1 MSVSPCP
8 GPSAHRRRLLFE
20 SVGVSV
26 SEFCCRASAGERGE
40 EEPNPAHSIVFVRR
54 GVFRREHRGEAVL
67 ADANQ
72 ILFFHAGE
80 PYRYAHPIPGGD
92 DCTILTLAPSVALD
106 AALRVHPGAEP
117 RPEAP
122 FAGGHAFNE
131 RRAAR
136 LHYEMLHRLAGGSLR
151 GLAVEDVLA
160 ELVDAAVAAL
170 PGRNAEERADERKRR
185 RHREMIEA
193 AKLVLNEQF
202 DAPPCLAALARQFAC
217 SPFHLSRT
225 FRAVAG
231 CSLRSYLGSLR
242 SRLAADRLTRGAG
255 DLTGLALDLGF
266 ADHSHFTNAFR
277 REWGLPPSRLR
288 TPATAAAAGGGAG
301 RARPTGRRPI

>member
-1 MSVSPCP
+1 MSLTSCP

-20 SVGVSV
+20 SLGVSV
-26 SEFCCRASAGERGE
+26 SEFRCRASAGDRGE

-67 ADANQ
+67 ADANH

-80 PYRYAHPIPGGD
+80 PYRYAHPIAGGD
-92 DCTILTLAPSVALD
+92 DCTILTLAPAVAID
-106 AALRVHPGAEP
+106 AALRAHPAAER

-136 LHYEMLHRLAGGSLR
+136 LHYEMLHRLAVGSSP
-151 GLAVEDVLA
+151 GLAVEDVLS
-160 ELVDAAVAAL
+160 ELIDAAVSAL
-170 PGRNAEERADERKRR
+170 PGRREGGRAGEPKRG
-185 RHREMIEA
+185 RHRDMVEA
-193 AKLVLNEQF
+193 TKLVLNERF
-202 DAPPCLAALARQFAC
+202 DAPPRLAALARQFDC

-231 CSLRSYLGSLR
+231 LSLRRYLGILR
-242 SRLAADRLTRGAG
+242 SRLAADRLARGAA

-277 REWGLPPSRLR
+277 REWGVPPSRLR
-288 TPATAAAAGGGAG
+288 TPVQEAAAGGG
-301 RARPTGRRPI
+301 RARSRPARRRTT